1 MIDPGTA
8 AIVAA
13 GMSYLGTQDTN
24 AMQAGAS
31 QAQMDFQERM
41 SNTAYQRQVADLQAA
56 GLNPML
62 AYVKGGGASTPSG
75 AMPVYSNPAANAVS
89 AYQNIAGAK
98 QSLAQAA
105 YTSGAQTAKTE
116 AEVGKIGSEIR
127 NIDADTVNKAATEYL
142 IKAQTD
148 LASTSVSEKQANIAL
163 INQQASK
170 IAEEIKNIPLEGDR
184 LIALAKN
191 LEASTKLI
199 KQQVPLAQAQEQSQR
214 MLAVKTLQ
222 ESNLLKAENAAI
234 EKAGNFGKE
243 FGQYQ
248 GAVKSILDGINAV
261 SKMFK

>member
-1 MIDPGTA
+1 MDPLIGA
-8 AIVAA
+8 ALVTGVGQMLTNSAQADAA
-13 GMSYLGTQDTN
+13 QTQT
-24 AMQAGAS
+24 
-31 QAQMDFQERM
+31 DFQERM

-62 AYVKGGGASTPSG
+62 AYIKGGGASTPSG
-75 AMPVYSNPAANAVS
+75 SMPVYSNPAAAGVS
-89 AYQNIAGAK
+89 AYQAGASGK

-184 LIALAKN
+184 LIELAKN

-199 KQQVPLAQAQEQSQR
+199 NQQVPLAQAQEQSQR

-222 ESNLLKAENAAI
+222 EANLLKAENAAI